1 MISTA
6 ILIPARY
13 NSKRLPGKPLCMLDG
28 VPMIR
33 RVYDACVAS
42 KIPTYVLTDDRRIAD
57 VIPKR
62 HSWTDEVDEYAN
74 GTERCA
80 GALKHSP
87 LLTEY
92 TNFINVQGDMPNVTI
107 DMIQKTIEQLKNYS
121 VTTVWSPLLPGD
133 LLDKNKV
140 KVITAGDRALW
151 FGRGFSYGHHHLG
164 IYGYRRDT
172 LSVYPTLEV
181 TREEHNEGLEQLR
194 WLKAGYN
201 IGALETEFT
210 GVEINNASD
219 VELWNEN

>member
-1 MISTA
+1 MNTA

-13 NSKRLPGKPLCMLDG
+13 GSTRYQGKPLVELNG

-42 KIPTYVLTDDRRIAD
+42 KMPTYVLTDDKRIAKVVGPRSLVD
-57 VIPKR
+57 
-62 HSWTDEVDEYAN
+62 DEEYEN

-80 GALKHSP
+80 GAVRKFHP
-87 LLTEY
+87 LNEFDS
-92 TNFINVQGDMPNVTI
+92 FINVQGDMPNVTI
-107 DMIQKTIEQLKNYS
+107 DMIQKTIDQLKNYP
-121 VTTVWSPLLPGD
+121 VTTMWSPLLPGD
-133 LLDKNKV
+133 LLDRDRV

-151 FGRGFSYGHHHLG
+151 FGRGFAYGNHHLG
-164 IYGYRRDT
+164 IYGYRRDA

-201 IGALETEFT
+201 IGALGTEFT